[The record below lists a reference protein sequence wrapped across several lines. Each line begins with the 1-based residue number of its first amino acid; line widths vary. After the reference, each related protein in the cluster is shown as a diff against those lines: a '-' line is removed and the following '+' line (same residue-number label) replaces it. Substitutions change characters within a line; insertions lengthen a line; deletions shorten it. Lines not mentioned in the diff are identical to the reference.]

1 MNTHDF
7 SANRI
12 KELREENALTQH
24 ELSRK
29 TGISQANIS
38 RWEKNVIIPNVLD
51 CWKLAEF
58 FNVSVDYLI
67 GREDD

>member
-1 MNTHDF
+1 MDMHDF
-7 SANRI
+7 STNRI
-12 KELREENALTQH
+12 KELREDNGLTQH

-38 RWEKNVIIPNVLD
+38 RWETNIIVPNVLD

-67 GREDD
+67 GREDN